1 MTKVEQKSKFSLSL
15 LKRILSYSKPYK
27 VLFFLAV
34 MLTLLLSSL
43 AIVRPLL
50 INKMLNCIGAVNST
64 DVSYLPDSEKM
75 SFINYMG
82 LLLVLVLLTEALL
95 QFTNIYVTNLLGQ
108 NIVKDLRLQ
117 VYTHILKLKNT
128 YFDNTPVGTLVTR
141 AISDIESLSDIF
153 SQGFIVICG
162 DILMLIIFITAMLM
176 KNWAIALVTLSTIP
190 LLLIA
195 TNLFK
200 NGVKKTFTE
209 VRNAV
214 AALNA
219 FTNEHIS
226 GMRIVQ
232 LFNREKIEYEKFKDI
247 NEKHKVANIRSI
259 WYYSVFFPV
268 VEILSAM
275 SIALF
280 VWFAG
285 LKSNTFNLQLGD
297 ITFFIMMINMVF
309 RPIRM
314 LADRLNTLQ
323 MGIVASERV
332 FKVIDTNE
340 VIAEFGIISAKNI
353 KGNVEFKNVWF
364 AYKEPNYVLKGISFT
379 IQQGETVAIIGA
391 TGAGK
396 SSVINLLSRF
406 YEITD
411 SPKKQNALNASNII
425 TNTLNKGD
433 ILIDGIS
440 VSDYKLNELR
450 EAVGVVLQDVFLF
463 SDSIL
468 NNITLHNPN
477 ITEEQVVAAAKDIGI
492 HEFISLLPGG
502 YHYNVKER
510 GAMLSA
516 GQRQL
521 VAFVRAY
528 VYNPPIFVLDEA
540 TSSIDLETEKL
551 IQKASVKLAKNR
563 TSIII
568 AHRLSTIH
576 HAQKIIVMDKGEII
590 EQGAASDLIG
600 KVDGIYKRML
610 ELK

>member
-1 MTKVEQKSKFSLSL
+1 MSESAPKSKLNLNL

-27 VLFFLAV
+27 TLFGLAV
-34 MLTLLLSSL
+34 ILTLTLSAL

-50 INKMLNCIGAVNST
+50 INQALNAVGIENPNAEG
-64 DVSYLPDSEKM
+64 YKAPAERMHFLNM
-75 SFINYMG
+75 MG
-82 LLLVLVLLTEALL
+82 LLLIGILLLEAVL
-95 QFTNIYVTNLLGQ
+95 QFTNIYITNLLGQ

-117 VYTHILKLKNT
+117 VYKHILKLKNT

-141 AISDIESLSDIF
+141 SVSDIESLSDVF
-153 SQGFIVICG
+153 SQGFIVIAG
-162 DILMLIIFITAMLM
+162 DILTIVIFVSAMLL

-190 LLLIA
+190 MLLIA
-195 TNLFK
+195 TTIFK

-214 AALNA
+214 ASLNA
-219 FTNEHIS
+219 FTNEHIT
-226 GMRIVQ
+226 GMRIIQ
-232 LFNREKIEYEKFKDI
+232 IFNREEAEYDKFKQI

-268 VEILSAM
+268 VEILSAI

-285 LKSNTFNLQLGD
+285 LKSNTYNLGLGD

-332 FKVIDTNE
+332 FKVLDTQE
-340 VIAEFGIISAKNI
+340 IIHDQGSVTALKIEGKIEFRD
-353 KGNVEFKNVWF
+353 VWF
-364 AYKEPNYVLKGISFT
+364 AYKEENYVLKGISFV
-379 IQQGETVAIIGA
+379 IEKGRTVAIIGA

-396 SSVINLLSRF
+396 SSIINLLSRF
-406 YEITD
+406 YEI
-411 SPKKQNALNASNII
+411 
-425 TNTLNKGD
+425 NKGE
-433 ILIDGIS
+433 ILIDDVNIR
-440 VSDYKLNELR
+440 DYKLAELR
-450 EAVGVVLQDVFLF
+450 KSVGVVLQDVFLF
-463 SDSIL
+463 NDSIL
-468 NNITLHNPN
+468 NNITLHNPE
-477 ITEEQVVAAAKDIGI
+477 ITEADVIRAAREIGI
-492 HEFISLLPGG
+492 HEFFSELPGG
-502 YHYNVKER
+502 YHYQVKER
-510 GAMLSA
+510 GATLSA

-528 VYNPPIFVLDEA
+528 VYNPPVFVLDEA

-551 IQKASVKLAKNR
+551 IQKASLELSKNR

-576 HAQKIIVMDKGEII
+576 HADSIIVMDKGTIK
-590 EQGAASDLIG
+590 EQGKATELKD
-600 KVDGIYKRML
+600 KVDGVYRKML
-610 ELK
+610 EIS

>member
-1 MTKVEQKSKFSLSL
+1 
-15 LKRILSYSKPYK
+15 
-27 VLFFLAV
+27 
-34 MLTLLLSSL
+34 
-43 AIVRPLL
+43 
-50 INKMLNCIGAVNST
+50 
-64 DVSYLPDSEKM
+64 
-75 SFINYMG
+75 MG
-82 LLLVLVLLTEALL
+82 LLLLGILVIEALL

-108 NIVKDLRLQ
+108 NIIKDLRLQ
-117 VYTHILKLKNT
+117 VYKHILKLKNT
-128 YFDNTPVGTLVTR
+128 YFDNTPVGMLVTR
-141 AISDIESLSDIF
+141 SISDIESLSDVF

-162 DILMLIIFITAMLM
+162 DILTIVIFVSVMFYT
-176 KNWAIALVTLSTIP
+176 NWVLALVTLSTLP

-214 AALNA
+214 AALNT

-232 LFNREKIEYEKFKDI
+232 LFNREKREYDKFKEI
-247 NEKHKVANIRSI
+247 NKKHKDANIRSI

-268 VEILSAM
+268 VEILSAI

-280 VWFAG
+280 MWIAG
-285 LKSNTFNLQLGD
+285 LKANTYNIQLGD
-297 ITFFIMMINMVF
+297 ITFFIMLINMVF

-323 MGIVASERV
+323 MGVVAAERV

-340 VIAEFGIISAKNI
+340 IISETGTVSAKNI
-353 KGNVEFKNVWF
+353 TGKVEFKDVWF
-364 AYKEPNYVLKGISFT
+364 AYKEENYILKNVSFT
-379 IQQGETVAIIGA
+379 INQGETVAIIGA

-396 SSVINLLSRF
+396 SSIINLLSRF
-406 YEITD
+406 YEI
-411 SPKKQNALNASNII
+411 
-425 TNTLNKGD
+425 NKGK
-433 ILIDGIS
+433 ILIDNVEIEC
-440 VSDYKLNELR
+440 YQLNELR

-463 SDSIL
+463 SDTIL
-468 NNITLHNPN
+468 NNITLHNPS
-477 ITEEQVVAAAKDIGI
+477 ITEEQVIEAAKHIGI
-492 HEFISLLPGG
+492 HEFIANLPNG

-510 GAMLSA
+510 GTMLSA

-521 VAFVRAY
+521 IAFVRAY

-551 IQKASVKLAKNR
+551 IQKASLELAKNR

-576 HAQKIIVMDKGEII
+576 HANKVIVMDKGEII
-590 EQGAASDLIG
+590 EQGSTKELSA
-600 KVDGIYKRML
+600 KVDGVYKKML
-610 ELK
+610 ELA

>member
-1 MTKVEQKSKFSLSL
+1 MAKTEQKNKFSFKL

-27 VLFFLAV
+27 KLFFLAIT
-34 MLTLLLSSL
+34 LTLLLSSL
-43 AIVRPLL
+43 TIVRPLI
-50 INKMLNCIGAVNST
+50 INQMLNCVGMVNPT
-64 DVSYLPDSEKM
+64 EEGFLTDSEKM
-75 SFINYMG
+75 TYINYMG
-82 LLLVLVLLTEALL
+82 LLLIGVLLTEALL
-95 QFTNIYVTNLLGQ
+95 QFTNIYITNLLGQ

-117 VYTHILKLKNT
+117 VYSHILKLKNT

-141 AISDIESLSDIF
+141 AISDIESLSDVF

-162 DILMLIIFITAMLM
+162 DLLMLVIFITAMLL
-176 KNWAIALVTLSTIP
+176 KNWVVALVTLSTIP

-214 AALNA
+214 ASLNA

-232 LFNREKIEYEKFKDI
+232 LFNREKLEYEKFKEI
-247 NEKHKVANIRSI
+247 NQKHKVANIRSI

-268 VEILSAM
+268 VEILSAV
-275 SIALF
+275 SVALF
-280 VWFAG
+280 IWFAG
-285 LKSNTFNLQLGD
+285 LKANTYNLKLGD

-309 RPIRM
+309 RPIRL

-332 FKVIDTNE
+332 FKVIDTDE
-340 VIAEFGIISAKNI
+340 VISESGTVPVKNMQG
-353 KGNVEFKNVWF
+353 KVEFKNVWF
-364 AYKEPNYVLKGISFT
+364 AYKDENYVLKGISFE
-379 IQQGETVAIIGA
+379 INQGETVAIIGA

-396 SSVINLLSRF
+396 SSIINLLSRF
-406 YEITD
+406 YEI
-411 SPKKQNALNASNII
+411 
-425 TNTLNKGD
+425 NKGQ
-433 ILIDGIS
+433 ILIDQIQI
-440 VSDYKLNELR
+440 SDYKLNELR
-450 EAVGVVLQDVFLF
+450 ESVGVVLQDVFLF
-463 SDSIL
+463 SDTIL
-468 NNITLHNPN
+468 NNITLHNPE
-477 ITEEQVVAAAKDIGI
+477 ITEDQVVTAAKNIGI
-492 HEFISLLPGG
+492 HEFIASLPGG

-510 GAMLSA
+510 GSMMSA

-551 IQKASVKLAKNR
+551 IQKASFEIAKNR

-576 HAQKIIVMDKGEII
+576 HAKKIIVMEKGEII
-590 EQGAASDLIG
+590 EQGQTKELLD
-600 KVDGIYKRML
+600 KVDGVYRKML
-610 ELK
+610 ELI

>member
-1 MTKVEQKSKFSLSL
+1 MAKKDSKSNFNFTL

-27 VLFFLAV
+27 RLFYLAV
-34 MLTLLLSSL
+34 TLTLTLSSL
-43 AIVRPLL
+43 TIVRPLL
-50 INKMLNCIGAVNST
+50 INKMLNCIGAINPS
-64 DVSYLPDSEKM
+64 DAGYLPDADK
-75 SFINYMG
+75 INYINMMG
-82 LLLVLVLLTEALL
+82 LFLIGVLLFEALL

-117 VYTHILKLKNT
+117 VYSHILKLKNS
-128 YFDNTPVGTLVTR
+128 YFDHTPVGTLVTR
-141 AISDIESLSDIF
+141 AISDIESLSDVF

-162 DILMLIIFITAMLM
+162 DILMLTIFIAAMLL
-176 KNWAIALVTLSTIP
+176 KNWALALVTLSTIP
-190 LLLIA
+190 LLMVA

-214 AALNA
+214 ASLNA

-232 LFNREKIEYEKFKDI
+232 LFNREKIEHEKFKEI
-247 NEKHKVANIRSI
+247 NQKHKDANIRSI

-268 VEILSAM
+268 VEILSAV

-280 VWFAG
+280 IWFAG
-285 LKSNTFNLQLGD
+285 LKSNQYNIQLGD

-332 FKVIDTNE
+332 FKVIDTVE
-340 VIAEFGIISAKNI
+340 IISECGTVSAKKI
-353 KGNVEFKNVWF
+353 KGKLEFKNVWF
-364 AYKEPNYVLKGISFT
+364 AYKEENYVIKNISFT
-379 IQQGETVAIIGA
+379 IDHGETVAIIGA

-396 SSVINLLSRF
+396 SSIINLLSRF
-406 YEITD
+406 YEI
-411 SPKKQNALNASNII
+411 
-425 TNTLNKGD
+425 NKGQ
-433 ILIDGIS
+433 ILIDGIHLP
-440 VSDYKLNELR
+440 DYRLNELR
-450 EAVGVVLQDVFLF
+450 ESVGVVLQDVFLF
-463 SDSIL
+463 SDTIL
-468 NNITLHNPN
+468 NNITLHNPS
-477 ITEEQVVAAAKDIGI
+477 ITEQHVVDAAKKIGI
-492 HEFISLLPGG
+492 HEFINGLPGG

-540 TSSIDLETEKL
+540 TSSIDVETEKL
-551 IQKASVKLAKNR
+551 IQKASFELAKNR

-568 AHRLSTIH
+568 AHRLSMIH
-576 HAQKIIVMDKGEII
+576 HAKKIIVMNKGEII
-590 EQGAASDLIG
+590 EQGYASDLSD
-600 KVDGIYKRML
+600 KVDGVYKKML
-610 ELK
+610 ELT

>member
-1 MTKVEQKSKFSLSL
+1 MDKKKKSGINFKLI
-15 LKRILSYSKPYK
+15 KRILSYSKPYK
-27 VLFFLAV
+27 KLFGLA
-34 MLTLLLSSL
+34 LLITITLAALS
-43 AIVRPLL
+43 IVRPLL
-50 INKMLNCIGAVNST
+50 IKEALNCIGNEDS
-64 DVSYLPDSEKM
+64 SSKGYLPTDGKID
-75 SFINYMG
+75 FINHMG
-82 LLLVLVLLTEALL
+82 LLLLGVLVIEALL

-108 NIVKDLRLQ
+108 SIVQDLRKQ
-117 VYTHILKLKNT
+117 VYKHILKLKNT

-141 AISDIESLSDIF
+141 AVSDIESLSDVF
-153 SQGFIVICG
+153 SQGFIVISG
-162 DILMLIIFITAMLM
+162 DILTIVIFISVMLYT
-176 KNWAIALVTLSTIP
+176 NWVLALVTLSTIP

-214 AALNA
+214 ASLNA

-232 LFNREKIEYEKFKDI
+232 LFNREHIEFEKFKDI
-247 NEKHKVANIRSI
+247 NEKHKVANVRSI

-268 VEILSAM
+268 VEILSAI

-280 VWFAG
+280 MWFAG
-285 LKSNTFNLQLGD
+285 LKANTYNIQLGE
-297 ITFFIMMINMVF
+297 ITFFIMLINMVF
-309 RPIRM
+309 RPIRL

-332 FKVIDTNE
+332 FKVIDTQE
-340 VIAEFGIISAKNI
+340 IISETGVASAKNI
-353 KGNVEFKNVWF
+353 KGNIEFKHVWF
-364 AYKEPNYVLKGISFT
+364 AYNDENYIIKDCSFS
-379 IQQGETVAIIGA
+379 INHGETIAIIGA

-396 SSVINLLSRF
+396 SSIINLLSRF
-406 YEITD
+406 YEI
-411 SPKKQNALNASNII
+411 
-425 TNTLNKGD
+425 NKGE
-433 ILIDGIS
+433 ILIDGLS
-440 VSDYKLNELR
+440 VANYKLNELR
-450 EAVGVVLQDVFLF
+450 ESVGVVLQDVFLF
-463 SDSIL
+463 SDTIL

-477 ITEEQVVAAAKDIGI
+477 ITEEIVVEAAKKIGI
-492 HEFISLLPGG
+492 HEFISQLPGG
-502 YHYNVKER
+502 YQYNVKER
-510 GAMLSA
+510 GTMLSA

-551 IQKASVKLAKNR
+551 IQKASFELAKNR

-576 HAQKIIVMDKGEII
+576 HANKIIVMDKGEII
-590 EQGAASDLIG
+590 EQGSAEALST
-600 KVDGIYKRML
+600 KVDGVYKKLL
-610 ELK
+610 ELV

>member
-1 MTKVEQKSKFSLSL
+1 MSETTPKRQLNLNL

-27 VLFFLAV
+27 GLFIGALL
-34 MLTLLLSSL
+34 LTLTLSAL

-50 INKMLNCIGAVNST
+50 INHALNAVGIDNPAAAGYKEPAERMHFLNSIGLALVG
-64 DVSYLPDSEKM
+64 
-75 SFINYMG
+75 I
-82 LLLVLVLLTEALL
+82 LLLEAVL

-117 VYTHILKLKNT
+117 VYRHILKLKNT

-141 AISDIESLSDIF
+141 SISDIESLSDVF
-153 SQGFIVICG
+153 SQGFIVIAG
-162 DILMLIIFITAMLM
+162 DILTIIIFVSAMLA

-190 LLLIA
+190 VLLVA
-195 TNLFK
+195 TNIFK
-200 NGVKKTFTE
+200 NGVKKTFTD

-214 AALNA
+214 ASLNA
-219 FTNEHIS
+219 FTNEHIT
-226 GMRIVQ
+226 GMRIIQ
-232 LFNREKIEYEKFKDI
+232 IFNREAIEYEKFKQI
-247 NEKHKVANIRSI
+247 NEKHKTANIRSI

-268 VEILSAM
+268 VEILSAI

-285 LKSNTFNLQLGD
+285 FKSNSYNLGLGD

-332 FKVIDTNE
+332 FKVLDTNE
-340 VIAEFGIISAKNI
+340 VIVETGSRPAQDIGGKI
-353 KGNVEFKNVWF
+353 EFKNVWF
-364 AYKEPNYVLKGISFT
+364 AYKDDDYVLKGLSFV
-379 IQQGETVAIIGA
+379 IEKGKTVAIIGA

-396 SSVINLLSRF
+396 SSIINLLSRF
-406 YEITD
+406 YEI
-411 SPKKQNALNASNII
+411 
-425 TNTLNKGD
+425 NKGE
-433 ILIDGIS
+433 ILIDD
-440 VSDYKLNELR
+440 VNVKDYKLDELR
-450 EAVGVVLQDVFLF
+450 KAVGVVLQDVFLF
-463 SDSIL
+463 NDSIL
-468 NNITLHNPN
+468 NNITLHNPA
-477 ITEEQVVAAAKDIGI
+477 ITEADVIRAAKEIGI
-492 HEFISLLPGG
+492 HDFFSALPGG
-502 YHYNVKER
+502 YHYPVKER
-510 GAMLSA
+510 GATLSA

-528 VYNPPIFVLDEA
+528 VYNPPVFVLDEA

-551 IQKASVKLAKNR
+551 IQKASLELSKNR

-576 HAQKIIVMDKGEII
+576 HADSIIVLEKGQIR
-590 EQGAASDLIG
+590 EQGDAAVLKN
-600 KVDGIYKRML
+600 KVDGVYRKML
-610 ELK
+610 EIS

>member
-1 MTKVEQKSKFSLSL
+1 MSSNPTTSKFSFAL

-27 VLFFLAV
+27 KLFAFTIIIT
-34 MLTLLLSSL
+34 LTLSSL

-50 INKMLNCIGAVNST
+50 INKTLNTIGIDNPLEAGFLNSV
-64 DVSYLPDSEKM
+64 DKLN
-75 SFINYMG
+75 FINHMG
-82 LLLVLVLLTEALL
+82 LLLVGVLLLEALL
-95 QFTNIYVTNLLGQ
+95 QFTNIYITNLLGQ

-128 YFDNTPVGTLVTR
+128 YFDNTPVGTIVTR
-141 AISDIESLSDIF
+141 SVSDIESLSDVF

-162 DILMLIIFITAMLM
+162 DILMLIIFVTAMLL

-200 NGVKKTFTE
+200 NGVKKTFND
-209 VRNAV
+209 VRNV
-214 AALNA
+214 VSALNT
-219 FTNEHIS
+219 FTNEHIT

-232 LFNREKIEYEKFKDI
+232 LFNREGIEYEKFKEI
-247 NEKHKVANIRSI
+247 NKKHQDANIRSI

-268 VEILSAM
+268 VEILSAV

-285 LKSNTFNLQLGD
+285 LKANSYNLQLGD

-323 MGIVASERV
+323 MGIVSSERV
-332 FKVIDTNE
+332 FKVLDTDE
-340 VIAEFGIISAKNI
+340 IILDNGNVSAKKL
-353 KGNVEFKNVWF
+353 KGKVEFKNVWF
-364 AYKEPNYVLKGISFT
+364 AYKAEEYVLKNVSFT
-379 IQQGETVAIIGA
+379 IAAGETVAIIGA

-406 YEITD
+406 YEI
-411 SPKKQNALNASNII
+411 
-425 TNTLNKGD
+425 NKGQL
-433 ILIDGIS
+433 LIDDVE
-440 VSDYKLNELR
+440 VSLYKLDELR
-450 EAVGVVLQDVFLF
+450 QSIGVVLQDVFLF
-463 SDSIL
+463 NDTIL
-468 NNITLHNPN
+468 NNITLHNEL
-477 ITEEQVVAAAKDIGI
+477 ISEADVISAAKKIGI
-492 HEFISLLPGG
+492 HEFLSELPQG
-502 YHYNVKER
+502 YHYNVKEG

-528 VYNPPIFVLDEA
+528 VYNPPIFILDEA

-551 IQKASVKLAKNR
+551 IQKASIELAKNR

-576 HAQKIIVMDKGEII
+576 HAHKIIVLNKGEII
-590 EQGAASDLIG
+590 EQGLSIDLSN
-600 KVDGIYKRML
+600 KVDGIYKKMMDL
-610 ELK
+610 AE

>member
-1 MTKVEQKSKFSLSL
+1 MAKTEKKNKFSFTL
-15 LKRILSYSKPYK
+15 LRRILSYSKPYK
-27 VLFFLAV
+27 KLFFLAV
-34 MLTLLLSSL
+34 TLTLLLSSL

-50 INKMLNCIGAVNST
+50 INEMLNSIGAINPS
-64 DVSYLPDSEKM
+64 DDGYLPPIEKVG
-75 SFINYMG
+75 FINKMG
-82 LLLVLVLLTEALL
+82 LMLLGVLLFEALL

-117 VYTHILKLKNT
+117 VYKHILKLKNT

-141 AISDIESLSDIF
+141 AISDIESLSDVF

-162 DILMLIIFITAMLM
+162 DILMLVIFITAMFM
-176 KNWAIALVTLSTIP
+176 KNWALALVTLSTIP
-190 LLLIA
+190 LLLVA

-200 NGVKKTFTE
+200 NGIKKTFTE

-214 AALNA
+214 ASLNA

-232 LFNREKIEYEKFKDI
+232 LFNRENMEYKKFQEI

-268 VEILSAM
+268 VEILSAV

-280 VWFAG
+280 IWFAG
-285 LKSNTFNLQLGD
+285 IKANSYNLKLGD

-332 FKVIDTNE
+332 FKLIDTDE
-340 VIAEFGIISAKNI
+340 IISETGMVSAKNM
-353 KGNVEFKNVWF
+353 KGKVEFKNVWF
-364 AYKEPNYVLKGISFT
+364 AYKGDDFVIKNISFT
-379 IQQGETVAIIGA
+379 INQGETVAIIGA

-396 SSVINLLSRF
+396 SSIINLMSRF
-406 YEITD
+406 YEI
-411 SPKKQNALNASNII
+411 
-425 TNTLNKGD
+425 NKGQ
-433 ILIDGIS
+433 ILIDEVNIS
-440 VSDYKLNELR
+440 EYKLNELR
-450 EAVGVVLQDVFLF
+450 ESVGVVLQDVFLF

-468 NNITLHNPN
+468 NNITLHNPS
-477 ITEEQVVAAAKDIGI
+477 ITEEQVIAAAKNIGI
-492 HEFISLLPGG
+492 HEFIVGLPGG

-551 IQKASVKLAKNR
+551 IQKASIELAKNR

-568 AHRLSTIH
+568 AHRLSTIN
-576 HAQKIIVMDKGEII
+576 HANKIIVMDKGEII
-590 EQGAASDLIG
+590 EQGETKDLKQ
-600 KVDGIYKRML
+600 KVDGVYKKML
-610 ELK
+610 EYN

>member
-1 MTKVEQKSKFSLSL
+1 MSKTEPKQKFSFKL

-27 VLFFLAV
+27 KIFFSAIT
-34 MLTLLLSSL
+34 LTLLLSAL

-50 INKMLNCIGAVNST
+50 INQLLNCIGAVNVT
-64 DVSYLPDSEKM
+64 DEGYLPPSQKIN
-75 SFINYMG
+75 FINTMG
-82 LLLVLVLLTEALL
+82 LMLLGVLLIEAAL

-141 AISDIESLSDIF
+141 AISDIESLSDVF

-162 DILMLIIFITAMLM
+162 DILMLVIFVTAMFM

-190 LLLIA
+190 LLLVA

-200 NGVKKTFTE
+200 NGVKKTFTD

-214 AALNA
+214 ASLNA

-232 LFNREKIEYEKFKDI
+232 LFNREKIEYDKFQEI

-268 VEILSAM
+268 VEILSAV

-280 VWFAG
+280 IWFAG
-285 LKSNTFNLQLGD
+285 LKSNVYNIKLGD

-332 FKVIDTNE
+332 FNVIDTDE
-340 VIAEFGIISAKNI
+340 IISETGTVSAKNI
-353 KGNVEFKNVWF
+353 KGKVEFKNVWF
-364 AYKEPNYVLKGISFT
+364 AYKNEDYVIKGISFV
-379 IQQGETVAIIGA
+379 IDKGETVAIIGA

-406 YEITD
+406 YLI
-411 SPKKQNALNASNII
+411 
-425 TNTLNKGD
+425 NKGQIIIDDVD
-433 ILIDGIS
+433 IEE
-440 VSDYKLNELR
+440 YKLNELR
-450 EAVGVVLQDVFLF
+450 ESVGVVLQDVFLF
-463 SDSIL
+463 NDTIL
-468 NNITLHNPN
+468 NNITLHNPS
-477 ITEEQVVAAAKDIGI
+477 ITEAQVVEAAKNIGI
-492 HEFISLLPGG
+492 HEFIESLPGG

-551 IQKASVKLAKNR
+551 IQKASLQLAKNR

-576 HAQKIIVMDKGEII
+576 HANKIIVMEKGEII
-590 EQGAASDLIG
+590 EQGLTSDLVD
-600 KVDGIYKRML
+600 KVDGVYKKML
-610 ELK
+610 EYN

>member
-1 MTKVEQKSKFSLSL
+1 MAKTEPKNKFSFTL

-27 VLFFLAV
+27 ALFFFAIS
-34 MLTLLLSSL
+34 LTLLLSSL
-43 AIVRPLL
+43 TIVRPLL
-50 INKMLNCIGAVNST
+50 INKMLNCIGAVNIT
-64 DVSYLPDSEKM
+64 DAGYLPDGEKI
-75 SFINYMG
+75 SYINYMG
-82 LLLVLVLLTEALL
+82 ILLIGVLLTEALL

-141 AISDIESLSDIF
+141 AISDIESLSDVF
-153 SQGFIVICG
+153 SQGFIVIMG
-162 DILMLIIFITAMLM
+162 DILMLVIFITTMLL
-176 KNWAIALVTLSTIP
+176 KNWAVTLVTLSPIP

-195 TNLFK
+195 TYFFK
-200 NGVKKTFTE
+200 NGVKTTFTE

-214 AALNA
+214 ASLNA

-232 LFNREKIEYEKFKDI
+232 LFNREKIEYKKFKDI

-268 VEILSAM
+268 VEILSAT

-285 LKSNTFNLQLGD
+285 LKANEYNLELGD

-332 FKVIDTNE
+332 FKVIDTDE
-340 VIAEFGIISAKNI
+340 IISESGTVSAKNM
-353 KGNVEFKNVWF
+353 KGKVEFKDVWF
-364 AYKEPNYVLKGISFT
+364 AYKETDYVIKGISFT
-379 IQQGETVAIIGA
+379 INQGETVAIIGA

-406 YEITD
+406 YEI
-411 SPKKQNALNASNII
+411 
-425 TNTLNKGD
+425 NKGQ
-433 ILIDGIS
+433 ILIDDVN
-440 VSDYKLNELR
+440 VSDYQLNELR
-450 EAVGVVLQDVFLF
+450 ESVGVVLQDVFLF

-477 ITEEQVVAAAKDIGI
+477 ITEEQVIAAAKNIGI
-492 HEFISLLPGG
+492 HDFIASLPGG

-551 IQKASVKLAKNR
+551 IQKASFELAKNR

-576 HAQKIIVMDKGEII
+576 HAKQIIVMDKGKII
-590 EQGAASDLIG
+590 EQGQTAELVD
-600 KVDGIYKRML
+600 KVDGIYKKML
-610 ELK
+610 GLA

>member
-1 MTKVEQKSKFSLSL
+1 MTDQKKNTRFNIQL
-15 LKRILSYSKPYK
+15 LKRILSYSKPYQK
-27 VLFFLAV
+27 QFIAAIV
-34 MLTLLLSSL
+34 LTLTLSSL

-50 INKMLNCIGAVNST
+50 INKTLNQIAIEDSHQAGYMNT
-64 DVSYLPDSEKM
+64 SEKLDFM
-75 SFINYMG
+75 NHMG
-82 LLLVLVLLTEALL
+82 LLLIGVLLLEAAL
-95 QFTNIYVTNLLGQ
+95 QFSNIYITNLLGQ

-117 VYTHILKLKNT
+117 VYKHILKLKNT
-128 YFDNTPVGTLVTR
+128 YFDTTPVGMLVTR
-141 AISDIESLSDIF
+141 AISDIESLSDVF

-162 DILMLIIFITAMLM
+162 DILMLIVFITAMLM

-214 AALNA
+214 ASLNT

-232 LFNREKIEYEKFKDI
+232 LFNREHSEYQKFKDI
-247 NEKHKVANIRSI
+247 NQKHKVANIRSI

-268 VEILSAM
+268 VEILSAV

-285 LKSNTFNLQLGD
+285 LKANTYHIQLGD

-332 FKVIDTNE
+332 FKIIDTDE
-340 VIAEFGIISAKNI
+340 IIPDIGTISAKNMQG
-353 KGNVEFKNVWF
+353 KVEFKNVWF
-364 AYKEPNYVLKGISFT
+364 AYKENNYVLKNCSFE
-379 IQQGETVAIIGA
+379 INKGETVAIIGA

-396 SSVINLLSRF
+396 SSIINLLSRF
-406 YEITD
+406 YEINRG
-411 SPKKQNALNASNII
+411 Q
-425 TNTLNKGD
+425 
-433 ILIDGIS
+433 ILIDGI
-440 VSDYKLNELR
+440 DIAQFKLNELR
-450 EAVGVVLQDVFLF
+450 ESVGVVLQDVFLF
-463 SDSIL
+463 NDTII
-468 NNITLHNPN
+468 NNITLHNPD
-477 ITEEQVVAAAKDIGI
+477 ITREQVITAAKNIGI
-492 HEFISLLPGG
+492 HEFIEQLPNG
-502 YHYNVKER
+502 YDYHVKER
-510 GAMLSA
+510 GTMLSA

-528 VYNPPIFVLDEA
+528 IYNPPVFVLDEA

-551 IQKASVKLAKNR
+551 IQKASVELAKNR

-576 HAQKIIVMDKGEII
+576 HATKIMVMSKGEILEYGTTGELEI
-590 EQGAASDLIG
+590 KVNGA
-600 KVDGIYKRML
+600 YKKML
-610 ELK
+610 EVS

>member
-1 MTKVEQKSKFSLSL
+1 MTEPKKNKSFSIQL

-27 VLFFLAV
+27 KLFIAAIF
-34 MLTLLLSSL
+34 LTLTLSSL
-43 AIVRPLL
+43 TIVRPLL
-50 INKMLNCIGAVNST
+50 IKQTLNTIAIEDVNDPGFLS
-64 DVSYLPDSEKM
+64 SAGKL
-75 SFINYMG
+75 SFVNTMG
-82 LLLVLVLLTEALL
+82 LLLLGILVIEALL

-108 NIVKDLRLQ
+108 NIIRDLRLQ
-117 VYTHILKLKNT
+117 VYKHILKLKNT
-128 YFDNTPVGTLVTR
+128 YFDNTPVGMLVTR
-141 AISDIESLSDIF
+141 SISDIESLSDVF

-162 DILMLIIFITAMLM
+162 DILTIIIFVSVMFYT
-176 KNWAIALVTLSTIP
+176 NWLLALVTLSTLP

-214 AALNA
+214 AALNT

-232 LFNREKIEYEKFKDI
+232 LFNREKREYDKFTEI
-247 NEKHKVANIRSI
+247 NKKHKDANIRSI

-268 VEILSAM
+268 VEILSAI

-280 VWFAG
+280 MWIAG
-285 LKSNTFNLQLGD
+285 LKANTYNIQLGD
-297 ITFFIMMINMVF
+297 ITFFIMLINMVF

-323 MGIVASERV
+323 MGVVAAERV

-340 VIAEFGIISAKNI
+340 IISETGTMTARNI
-353 KGNVEFKNVWF
+353 KGKVEFKEVWF
-364 AYKEPNYVLKGISFT
+364 AYKEENYILKNVSFT
-379 IQQGETVAIIGA
+379 INQGETVAIIGA

-396 SSVINLLSRF
+396 SSIINLLSRF
-406 YEITD
+406 YEI
-411 SPKKQNALNASNII
+411 
-425 TNTLNKGD
+425 NKGK
-433 ILIDGIS
+433 ILIDEVEI
-440 VSDYKLNELR
+440 DQYHLNELR

-463 SDSIL
+463 SDTIL
-468 NNITLHNPN
+468 NNITLHNPS
-477 ITEEQVVAAAKDIGI
+477 ITEEQVIAAAKHIGI
-492 HEFISLLPGG
+492 HEFIADLPNG

-510 GAMLSA
+510 GTMLSA

-521 VAFVRAY
+521 IAFVRAY

-551 IQKASVKLAKNR
+551 IQKASLELAKNR

-576 HAQKIIVMDKGEII
+576 HANKVIVMDKGEII
-590 EQGAASDLIG
+590 EQGSTKELSS
-600 KVDGIYKRML
+600 KVDGVYRKML
-610 ELK
+610 ELA

>member
-1 MTKVEQKSKFSLSL
+1 MAKTEQKNKFSFKL

-27 VLFFLAV
+27 KLFFLAV
-34 MLTLLLSSL
+34 TLTLLLSSL

-50 INKMLNCIGAVNST
+50 INQMLNGIGAINPS
-64 DVSYLPDSEKM
+64 DDGYMKPLEKI
-75 SFINYMG
+75 SFLNKMG
-82 LLLVLVLLTEALL
+82 LMLLGVLLIEALL

-117 VYTHILKLKNT
+117 VYRHILKLKNT

-141 AISDIESLSDIF
+141 AISDIESLSDVF

-162 DILMLIIFITAMLM
+162 DILMLVIFITAMFM

-190 LLLIA
+190 LLLVA

-214 AALNA
+214 ASLNA

-232 LFNREKIEYEKFKDI
+232 LFNREKMEYEKFQQI

-268 VEILSAM
+268 VEILSAV

-280 VWFAG
+280 IWFAG
-285 LKSNTFNLQLGD
+285 VKANSYNLKLGD

-323 MGIVASERV
+323 MGVVASERV
-332 FKVIDTNE
+332 FKVIDTDE
-340 VIAEFGIISAKNI
+340 IISETGMVSAKNI
-353 KGNVEFKNVWF
+353 NGKVEFKNVWF
-364 AYKEPNYVLKGISFT
+364 AYKGDDFVIKGISFT
-379 IQQGETVAIIGA
+379 IHQGETVAIIGA

-396 SSVINLLSRF
+396 SSIINLLSRF
-406 YEITD
+406 YEI
-411 SPKKQNALNASNII
+411 
-425 TNTLNKGD
+425 NKGQ
-433 ILIDGIS
+433 ILIDDITLS
-440 VSDYKLNELR
+440 EYKLNELR
-450 EAVGVVLQDVFLF
+450 ESIGVVLQDVFLF

-468 NNITLHNPN
+468 NNITLNNPS
-477 ITEEQVVAAAKDIGI
+477 ITEEQVIAAAKNIGI
-492 HEFISLLPGG
+492 HEFISGLPGG
-502 YHYNVKER
+502 YQYNVKER

-551 IQKASVKLAKNR
+551 IQKASFELAKNR

-576 HAQKIIVMDKGEII
+576 HANRIIVMDKGKII
-590 EQGAASDLIG
+590 EQGETKDLKQ
-600 KVDGIYKRML
+600 KVDGVYKKML
-610 ELK
+610 EYK

>member
-1 MTKVEQKSKFSLSL
+1 MDKEKKSGINFVLI
-15 LKRILSYSKPYK
+15 KRILSYSKPYK
-27 VLFFLAV
+27 KLFILALL
-34 MLTLLLSSL
+34 LTLTLAALS
-43 AIVRPLL
+43 IVRPLL
-50 INKMLNCIGAVNST
+50 IKEALNCIGIEDPA
-64 DVSYLPDSEKM
+64 DKGYLPKADKLAFM
-75 SFINYMG
+75 NRMG
-82 LLLVLVLLTEALL
+82 LLLVGVLILEALL
-95 QFTNIYVTNLLGQ
+95 QFTNMYVTNLLGQ
-108 NIVKDLRLQ
+108 NIVQDLRKQ
-117 VYTHILKLKNT
+117 VYKHILKLKNT

-141 AISDIESLSDIF
+141 AVSDIESLSDVF
-153 SQGFIVICG
+153 SQGFIVITG
-162 DILMLIIFITAMLM
+162 DILTIIIFISVMIYT
-176 KNWAIALVTLSTIP
+176 NWALALVTLSTIP

-214 AALNA
+214 ASLNA

-232 LFNREKIEYEKFKDI
+232 LFNRENIEYDKFKAI
-247 NEKHKVANIRSI
+247 NEKHKMANIRSI

-268 VEILSAM
+268 VEILSAI

-280 VWFAG
+280 MWFAG
-285 LKSNTFNLQLGD
+285 LKANTYNIQLGE
-297 ITFFIMMINMVF
+297 ITFFIMLINMVF
-309 RPIRM
+309 RPIRL

-323 MGIVASERV
+323 MGIVASDRV
-332 FKVIDTNE
+332 FKVIDNQE
-340 VIAEFGIISAKNI
+340 IISETGTVSAKHIRGNI
-353 KGNVEFKNVWF
+353 EFKQVWF
-364 AYKEPNYVLKGISFT
+364 AYREENYVIKDCSFS
-379 IQQGETVAIIGA
+379 INHGETIAIIGA

-396 SSVINLLSRF
+396 SSIINLLSRF
-406 YEITD
+406 YEI
-411 SPKKQNALNASNII
+411 
-425 TNTLNKGD
+425 NKGE

-440 VSDYKLNELR
+440 IANYNLNELR
-450 EAVGVVLQDVFLF
+450 ESVGVVLQDVFLF
-463 SDSIL
+463 SDTIL
-468 NNITLHNPN
+468 NNITLHNPS
-477 ITEEQVVAAAKDIGI
+477 ITEEQVIMAAKEIGI
-492 HEFISLLPGG
+492 HEFISKLPNG

-551 IQKASVKLAKNR
+551 IQKASLELAKNR

-576 HAQKIIVMDKGEII
+576 HATKIIVMEKGKII
-590 EQGAASDLIG
+590 EQGSAEALST
-600 KVDGIYKRML
+600 KVDGVYKKLL
-610 ELK
+610 ELV

>member
-1 MTKVEQKSKFSLSL
+1 METKKKTKFSFAL
-15 LKRILSYSKPYK
+15 LKRILSYSNPYK
-27 VLFFLAV
+27 KLFYLAIV
-34 MLTLLLSSL
+34 LTLTLSSL

-50 INKMLNCIGAVNST
+50 INQTLNAIGVVDPTDKDYMSSADKLHFVN
-64 DVSYLPDSEKM
+64 V
-75 SFINYMG
+75 MG
-82 LLLVLVLLTEALL
+82 FLLVGILLLEAIL
-95 QFTNIYVTNLLGQ
+95 QFTNMYITNLLGQ

-117 VYTHILKLKNT
+117 VYRHILKLKNT

-141 AISDIESLSDIF
+141 SISDIESLSDVF

-162 DILMLIIFITAMLM
+162 DILMLLIFVTAMFY

-214 AALNA
+214 ASLNA
-219 FTNEHIS
+219 FTNEHIT

-232 LFNREKIEYEKFKDI
+232 LFNHENIEYEKFKEI

-268 VEILSAM
+268 VEILSAI

-285 LKSNTFNLQLGD
+285 VKANTYNIKLGD

-323 MGIVASERV
+323 MGVVASERV
-332 FKVIDTNE
+332 FKVIDTE
-340 VIAEFGIISAKNI
+340 QIITDHGTVSAENI
-353 KGNVEFKNVWF
+353 RGKIEFKHVWF
-364 AYKEPNYVLKGISFT
+364 AYKETNFVIKDLSFT
-379 IQQGETVAIIGA
+379 IDCGKTVAIIGA

-396 SSVINLLSRF
+396 SSIINLLSRF
-406 YEITD
+406 YEI
-411 SPKKQNALNASNII
+411 
-425 TNTLNKGD
+425 NKGT
-433 ILIDGIS
+433 ILIDDVNIN
-440 VSDYKLNELR
+440 DYKLHELR
-450 EAVGVVLQDVFLF
+450 RSVGVVLQDVFLF
-463 SDSIL
+463 NDTIL
-468 NNITLHNPN
+468 NNITLHNPS
-477 ITEEQVVAAAKDIGI
+477 ITEQQVMDAAKHIGI
-492 HEFISLLPGG
+492 DEFIKQLPNG

-510 GAMLSA
+510 GMMLSA

-521 VAFVRAY
+521 IAFVRAY

-551 IQKASVKLAKNR
+551 IQKASFELARNR

-576 HAQKIIVMDKGEII
+576 HADRIIVMNKGEIA
-590 EQGAASDLIG
+590 EQGNTVDLKD
-600 KVDGIYKRML
+600 KVDGIYKKML
-610 ELK
+610 EFN